1 MGSLRDHQNQH
12 DNKSTEQPHV
22 VVIMVPFPAQG
33 HLNQLMQ
40 LSCLITSYDIPVHYI
55 GFAIH
60 NRQAKVRVNGLS
72 PHDVAKIHFHDLPTP
87 SFASPPP
94 NPNSSNKYP
103 TQLQPAWEATLGLRQ
118 PVATY
123 LRDMSARAKR
133 VVIIHD
139 PMMAVVVQDIVSIRN
154 AESYVFNCISA
165 FFRSSFNLEKKGI
178 PFPIKLPKELPSM
191 EGCIP
196 DDVQS
201 FVALQME
208 QLNYRAGD
216 IYNTCRLIEA
226 PYLDLLA
233 REDET
238 GNRKNWAIGPILPTK
253 LSLANKSDDGKFKC
267 LEWFDKQEAKSVIYV
282 SFGTTISLSDE
293 QIEELALGLE
303 QSKKR
308 FLWVLRD
315 ADKGNVF
322 DGELRRAKLPEG
334 FEERVKEVGIVVRDW
349 APQPEILAHPS
360 TGGFM
365 SHCGWNSCTESI
377 TNGVPIAAWPM
388 HSDQPRNTM
397 LVTDILKIGLVVR
410 EWTQREELVKASTI
424 ENVVNRL
431 MAPEEGTEMR
441 KRAEELGATLRQ
453 ATEEGGVSRVELD
466 SFVAHITR
474 DNALLARTSSLSSSS
489 VRCDTSSQ
497 TSVV

>member
-1 MGSLRDHQNQH
+1 MGSLTNHQNQH

-22 VVIMVPFPAQG
+22 AVIMVPFPAQG

-40 LSCLITSYDIPVHYI
+40 LSCLITSYDIPVYYV
-55 GFAIH
+55 GSAIH
-60 NRQAKVRVNGLS
+60 NRQAKVRINGLS
-72 PHDVAKIHFHDLPTP
+72 PHDIAKIHFHDLPTP

-94 NPNSSNKYP
+94 NPNSSNKFP
-103 TQLQPAWEATLGLRQ
+103 AQLQPAWDATLGLRQ

-123 LRDMSARAKR
+123 LRDMSSKANR
-133 VVIIHD
+133 VVVIHD
-139 PMMAVVVQDIVSIRN
+139 PMMAVVVQDVVSIHN

-165 FFRSSFNLEKKGI
+165 FCQFSFNCENKGI
-178 PFPIKLPKELPSM
+178 PFPIELPKELPSI
-191 EGCIP
+191 EGCLS
-196 DDVQS
+196 DEVQS
-201 FVALQME
+201 IVALQME
-208 QLNYRAGD
+208 PLNYRAGD
-216 IYNTCRLIEA
+216 IHNTCRLIEA

-238 GNRKNWAIGPILPTK
+238 GNRKRWAIGPILPTK
-253 LSLANKSDDGKFKC
+253 LSLANKSSDGKLKC
-267 LEWFDKQEAKSVIYV
+267 LEWLDKQEAKSVIYV
-282 SFGTTISLSDE
+282 SFGTTTSLSDE

-303 QSKKR
+303 QSKQR
-308 FLWVLRD
+308 FLWALRD

-322 DGELRRAKLPEG
+322 DGEVRRVKLPEG
-334 FEERVKEVGIVVRDW
+334 FEERVKEMGIVVRDW

-365 SHCGWNSCTESI
+365 SHCGWNSCIESI
-377 TNGVPIAAWPM
+377 TMGVPIAAWPM

-424 ENVVNRL
+424 ENVVRRL
-431 MAPEEGTEMR
+431 MASEEGNEIR
-441 KRAEELGATLRQ
+441 KRAEELGATVRQ

-466 SFVAHITR
+466 SFIAHITR
-474 DNALLARTSSLSSSS
+474 DNDLLARTTSLGS
-489 VRCDTSSQ
+489 SSQ

>member
-1 MGSLRDHQNQH
+1 MGSLRNNQNQH
-12 DNKSTEQPHV
+12 DNKSTKQPHV
-22 VVIMVPFPAQG
+22 AVIMVPFPAQG

-40 LSCLITSYDIPVHYI
+40 LSCLITSYNIPVYYV
-55 GFAIH
+55 GSAIH

-72 PHDVAKIHFHDLPTP
+72 PHDIAKIHFHDLPTP

-94 NPNSSNKYP
+94 NPNSSNKFP
-103 TQLQPAWEATLGLRQ
+103 LRQ
-118 PVATY
+118 PFATY
-123 LRDMSARAKR
+123 LRDMSSKANR
-133 VVIIHD
+133 VVVIHD
-139 PMMAVVVQDIVSIRN
+139 PMMAVVVQDIASIPN

-165 FFRSSFNLEKKGI
+165 FCQFSFNCENKGI
-178 PFPIKLPKELPSM
+178 PFPIELPKELPSI

-196 DDVQS
+196 DEVQS

-208 QLNYRAGD
+208 PLNYRAGD

-226 PYLDLLA
+226 PYLDLLD

-238 GNRKNWAIGPILPTK
+238 GNRKSWAIGPILPTK
-253 LSLANKSDDGKFKC
+253 FSSANKSIKC
-267 LEWFDKQEAKSVIYV
+267 LEWLDKQEVK
-282 SFGTTISLSDE
+282 
-293 QIEELALGLE
+293 
-303 QSKKR
+303 
-308 FLWVLRD
+308 D

-322 DGELRRAKLPEG
+322 DGEDRRAKLPEG

-397 LVTDILKIGLVVR
+397 LVADILKIGLVVR

-424 ENVVNRL
+424 ENVVKRL
-431 MAPEEGTEMR
+431 MASEEGNEIR
-441 KRAEELGATLRQ
+441 KRAEELY
-453 ATEEGGVSRVELD
+453 
-466 SFVAHITR
+466 
-474 DNALLARTSSLSSSS
+474 
-489 VRCDTSSQ
+489 RCYRSTGN
-497 TSVV
+497 